1 MFNLGL
7 FELGLFGIIAL
18 IVLGPDKLPKA
29 ARTLGKYYAL
39 LMHAKNRL
47 THDMMTE
54 LELLETQEQIK
65 KELAILRQSEN
76 AIKAQMMNLERS
88 IAKNEQQ
95 ILSLDSTSLDS
106 TADTS
111 ANPQNLQAPY
121 ATTAPMTYRFFL
133 LGDFDKKKRLPP
145 APFLPNTKAERLLYQ
160 FNTANNDASA
170 DWANTLAN
178 TDKDT
183 DLTRPL
189 TDTDFTNTQLANTQN
204 TDLIDD
210 LTRHNANV
218 QLTKADLTITD
229 LATASQEHANLT
241 NNATSTDTNANT
253 ATNVNTADDNS
264 PHNITHT
271 AQKQTH

>member
-39 LMHAKNRL
+39 LVHAKNRL

-65 KELAILRQSEN
+65 KELATLRQSEN

-95 ILSLDSTSLDS
+95 ILSLDSTSPDS

-111 ANPQNLQAPY
+111 ANPQNPKAPY

-170 DWANTLAN
+170 DWANT
-178 TDKDT
+178 DKDT

-189 TDTDFTNTQLANTQN
+189 TDTDFTNTQLANTNTQLANTQN

-210 LTRHNANV
+210 LTRHNANI

-241 NNATSTDTNANT
+241 DNATST